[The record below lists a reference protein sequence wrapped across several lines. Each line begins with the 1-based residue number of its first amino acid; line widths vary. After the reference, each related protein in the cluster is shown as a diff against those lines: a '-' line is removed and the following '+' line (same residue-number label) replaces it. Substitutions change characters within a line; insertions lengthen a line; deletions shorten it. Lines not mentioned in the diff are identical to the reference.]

1 MRAMSLELGQ
11 AADREGRLATTGKAG
26 EPATSDRDSP
36 LVGDVA
42 ELRASWQRIQAEFVD
57 DPREAV
63 ADAAALVEHT
73 TQALVGSLRQRQQRL
88 RAMWDGAH
96 SAGAED
102 GKGTTDVRDR
112 GDADQPAA
120 GGVTDTEQLRLL
132 LQRYRAL
139 FNQIC
144 RP

>member
-1 MRAMSLELGQ
+1 MSLELDQ
-11 AADREGRLATTGKAG
+11 AADREGRLATSGKAG
-26 EPATSDRDSP
+26 ELTTGDKDGP
-36 LVGDVA
+36 LFGDVA
-42 ELRASWQRIQAEFVD
+42 GLRASWQQIQAEFVD

-88 RAMWDGAH
+88 RAMWDDAH

-102 GKGTTDVRDR
+102 GKGTTGVGDR

-132 LQRYRAL
+132 LQRYRVL